1 VWLLVIQP
9 VNVQAKNS
17 PHYLLTRRIVM
28 TISDDDFERINNEWE
43 FEEPKEDDPENE
55 WDDPDWDA
63 GYDNYG
69 DEFWDEAEEEIL

>member
-1 VWLLVIQP
+1 
-9 VNVQAKNS
+9 
-17 PHYLLTRRIVM
+17 M